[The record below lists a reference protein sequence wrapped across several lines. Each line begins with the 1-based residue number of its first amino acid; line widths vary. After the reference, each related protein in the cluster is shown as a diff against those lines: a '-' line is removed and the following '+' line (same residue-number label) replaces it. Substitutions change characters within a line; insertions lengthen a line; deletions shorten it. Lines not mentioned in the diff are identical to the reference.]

1 MRGSLR
7 LRHAVNCPARS
18 GGKTKDARS
27 CRCAPVVQGRVGNV
41 QRQLGYLELGWRVA
55 DLVTFERQLA
65 DLRDQI
71 LTGRTP
77 KPTRIVTLDEFVGPW
92 FEKIAAQVEVS
103 RMSPLTFN
111 QYEGVWRR
119 HLRPTFGRLPIG
131 AINQPLITRYM
142 RAKLAEGL
150 SESTVKNSLV
160 PLCGMLTD
168 AVTEGLIPSNPLRA
182 PKRARHR
189 GGGRHD
195 ILDLQVKRP
204 PPKYLETSEALRLL
218 DAVPG
223 EHLDMVL
230 LALTTGFR
238 RNELLGLQW
247 EWIDFGTQRIDLRG
261 QLYWK
266 RLGDTRNREPVIVKC
281 KYESEREVPLYRGVA
296 QLLGPRRQAT
306 GFVFVHPR
314 TGEPWRDTQAAHQFL
329 GKAYERAD
337 LRRAGR
343 MWHQL
348 RHTYASTLAAGGVKR
363 HEVEQLMGH
372 RAAGTTSIYTHLF
385 REAYEDV
392 ERVLEDVYGA
402 WLRGRERPM
411 PPRDAKNSTPRRRAR
426 PDAPSAVLMGH
437 LDAGGHERRPAASE
451 AAKRGETC
459 PAGPQLPQNL
469 AVQYCAHSEPRKV
482 DPTSLPRRSRD
493 RER

>member
-7 LRHAVNCPARS
+7 LRHAVACPARA

-27 CRCAPVVQGRVGNV
+27 CRCAPVVQGRVGRV
-41 QRQLGYLELGWRVA
+41 QRRLGYLELGWRAA

-92 FEKIAAQVEVS
+92 FEKVAAQVELG

-119 HLRPTFGRLPIG
+119 HLRPTFGRLPLG
-131 AINQPLITRYM
+131 AIDQPLITRYM
-142 RAKLAEGL
+142 RAKFADGLA
-150 SESTVKNSLV
+150 ESTVKNSLV

-168 AVTEGLIPSNPLRA
+168 AVSEGLIPNNPLRA

-195 ILDLQVKRP
+195 VLDLQVKRP
-204 PPKYLETSEALRLL
+204 PPKHLETSEALRLL
-218 DAVPG
+218 DVVP
-223 EHLDMVL
+223 EQHVDMVL

-247 EWIDFGTQRIDLRG
+247 EWIDFGAQRIDLRG
-261 QLYWK
+261 QLFWQ
-266 RLGDTRNREPVIVKC
+266 RVGDTRRREPVIVKC
-281 KYESEREVPLYRGVA
+281 KYDSEREVPLYGGVGR
-296 QLLGPRRQAT
+296 LLGRRRQAT
-306 GFVFVHPR
+306 GFVFVNPR
-314 TGEPWRDTQAAHQFL
+314 TGKPWRETQPAAQFL
-329 GKAYERAD
+329 GPAYERAG

-363 HEVEQLMGH
+363 HEVE
-372 RAAGTTSIYTHLF
+372 
-385 REAYEDV
+385 
-392 ERVLEDVYGA
+392 
-402 WLRGRERPM
+402 
-411 PPRDAKNSTPRRRAR
+411 
-426 PDAPSAVLMGH
+426 
-437 LDAGGHERRPAASE
+437 
-451 AAKRGETC
+451 
-459 PAGPQLPQNL
+459 
-469 AVQYCAHSEPRKV
+469 
-482 DPTSLPRRSRD
+482 
-493 RER
+493 